1 MAWRILAYHGVPS
14 DSARA
19 FARQL
24 DHFLG
29 QGWQSVG
36 LSEGLRSA
44 QRGRGRF
51 LTVTFDDGQASVCE
65 VAQRVLDD
73 RDIKGTLYLV
83 TDYVARGQTYRDAR
97 PARACSWE
105 QLRNW
110 LEAGHEIGS
119 HTHTHVPLP
128 DCPHDWYAEELERSR
143 DAVQKKLGYRPLHFA
158 YPYGSHDRTTYAR
171 LKAFGD
177 WASAATTERGMN
189 GPRSDPLLLRRDLME
204 PRWSPAHVRLRL
216 AVGACPLLFR
226 ALRSLRLV
234 LAGYRRR
241 PDATVF

>member
-1 MAWRILAYHGVPS
+1 MAWRILAYHGIPA
-14 DSARA
+14 DSAGA

-44 QRGRGRF
+44 PSSRGRF
-51 LTVTFDDGQASVCE
+51 LTVTFDDGQATVCE

-73 RDIKGTLYLV
+73 RGIKGTLYLV

-97 PARACSWE
+97 PDRACSWE

-119 HTHTHVPLP
+119 HTHTHVPLL

-143 DAVQKKLGYRPLHFA
+143 HVVQKRLGYRPLHFA

-171 LKAFGD
+171 LKALGG
-177 WASAATTERGMN
+177 WASAATTERGTN
-189 GPRSDPLLLRRDLME
+189 GPGSDPLLLRRDLME
-204 PRWSPAHVRLRL
+204 PHWSPGHVRLRL
-216 AVGACPLLFR
+216 AVGACPTLFR
-226 ALRSLRLV
+226 ALRSLRLA

-241 PDATVF
+241 LDTTVF